1 MNGVSPSSQCAGVAL
16 LCAIPYA
23 KASGDKRGT
32 EPKPSPP
39 MRVTPASVIGEELS
53 SPATEAASPDLR
65 FPTEDE
71 DHSLRALAIRVVDQ
85 LLE

>member
-1 MNGVSPSSQCAGVAL
+1 MRNEWRVPVFTAL
-16 LCAIPYA
+16 RRGRVLCA
-23 KASGDKRGT
+23 KRGT

-71 DHSLRALAIRVVDQ
+71 DHSLRALAIRFVDQ